1 MDLEQMKTENRGTYN
16 FILLQNDF
24 VNGFRDFGRA
34 AIDEI
39 IENEPALSGNDR
51 WWDDIKKYNKENAPN
66 YIFATDNKEVN
77 TGSFDA
83 SGVAKWMLYMYSDG
97 TLNTYLTGGCRAV
110 SIEDCSP
117 SAFNSALNSYMA
129 LRNYTAHSSADAEDL
144 DTEDLLNLACLA
156 CWLTAHLYCSAQDE
170 ALAHMRHVR
179 DEIAEEL
186 GRTIEPHDEYD
197 LAFHQAKPWL
207 EDHKST
213 PGTAAAKGGRSHA
226 SRHHSYG
233 EGLPFPFEGGDI
245 TAPFL
250 VGPWERPLNAQA
262 IFPSQIGAAFPRE
275 YEHLCPEMPGAEL
288 EQGLLHGA
296 TRAYP
301 PKELPEMDYASRQP
315 FLKDIQFTKENGG
328 KTKKALDLLS
338 KGLYYATM
346 ASSFVVLLMWG
357 GFCGLFGAKSAPF
370 FVLVNMHDGQRDAIA
385 HMFIDRC
392 AHDLK
397 THRYKPLLAPGIA
410 LTLIYLYLESFPG
423 SLFLADK
430 SLPFCLQ
437 SSFLD
442 LLFPVCGVAGSGC
455 GTCRKHL
462 QAVPPSGKH
471 NRCRRVFLSVQ
482 DGACSRQDWLCCRPY
497 ADHGHLWKLSLPVPH
512 HGDRLACHAGLFQDG
527 NRFC

>member
-197 LAFHQAKPWL
+197 LAFHQAKPM
-207 EDHKST
+207 
-213 PGTAAAKGGRSHA
+213 AGG
-226 SRHHSYG
+226 
-233 EGLPFPFEGGDI
+233 
-245 TAPFL
+245 
-250 VGPWERPLNAQA
+250 
-262 IFPSQIGAAFPRE
+262 SQIHTGNSCRQGRKISCFAPSLLRRGAAFP
-275 YEHLCPEMPGAEL
+275 
-288 EQGLLHGA
+288 
-296 TRAYP
+296 
-301 PKELPEMDYASRQP
+301 
-315 FLKDIQFTKENGG
+315 F
-328 KTKKALDLLS
+328 
-338 KGLYYATM
+338 
-346 ASSFVVLLMWG
+346 
-357 GFCGLFGAKSAPF
+357 
-370 FVLVNMHDGQRDAIA
+370 
-385 HMFIDRC
+385 
-392 AHDLK
+392 
-397 THRYKPLLAPGIA
+397 
-410 LTLIYLYLESFPG
+410 
-423 SLFLADK
+423 
-430 SLPFCLQ
+430 
-437 SSFLD
+437 
-442 LLFPVCGVAGSGC
+442 
-455 GTCRKHL
+455 
-462 QAVPPSGKH
+462 
-471 NRCRRVFLSVQ
+471 
-482 DGACSRQDWLCCRPY
+482 
-497 ADHGHLWKLSLPVPH
+497 
-512 HGDRLACHAGLFQDG
+512 
-527 NRFC
+527 